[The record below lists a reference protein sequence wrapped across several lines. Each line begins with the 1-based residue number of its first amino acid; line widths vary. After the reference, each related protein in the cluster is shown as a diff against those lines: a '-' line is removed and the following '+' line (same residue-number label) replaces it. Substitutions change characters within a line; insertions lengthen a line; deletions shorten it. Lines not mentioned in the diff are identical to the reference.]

1 MIEKKYRIKWNLNF
15 TLIFIFI
22 TIINGIL
29 FGNGFNLNSIGS
41 RAASMGGAYIG
52 LADDYSAVFWNPA
65 GLTQLKGRTLSFYIT
80 DAIPSCTWD
89 WDRED
94 PYYPDIHA
102 KTETRHYLSGL
113 FAYYKPIKRHLT
125 AGIAVYVPS
134 DIGTKWNGYELKNIS
149 LDGIYAE
156 WSSRLKVIAISPVLA
171 YRIDR
176 TLAIGA
182 GLNFYY
188 GTLNLKQVV
197 LYNQYSESSSGYG
210 LGFTAGILFTPPDE
224 ILSIGL
230 TFKSGYKIRFK
241 GEAESSFLPGDPE
254 SNFSREIPWPMS
266 VGWGVAAKPVDG
278 LTITTDFQ
286 WTNWSVMEV
295 ITPNY
300 ENADWQE
307 EYNIYRREFDIELL
321 WDHTLQVRLGC
332 EYQLKERIALR
343 GGYYYDDS
351 PNSGIRLNFL
361 LPSLPHHGIT
371 MGIGWRAG
379 SIQYDF
385 GLEYLMGIKQKLDS
399 PNLYPGVH
407 GGNTLS
413 SNFSITYRF

>member
-1 MIEKKYRIKWNLNF
+1 MIKNRLNF
-15 TLIFIFI
+15 TLILIF
-22 TIINGIL
+22 TAIINCSL

-52 LADDYSAVFWNPA
+52 LADDYSAIFWNPA
-65 GLTQLKGRTLSFYIT
+65 GLTQLKGRTLSFYIA
-80 DAIPSCTWD
+80 DVIPSSTWD
-89 WDRED
+89 WDRQD

-113 FAYYKPIKRHLT
+113 LSYYKPIKERLM

-134 DIGTKWNGYELKNIS
+134 DIGTKWNGYELVNYS

-156 WSSRLKVIAISPVLA
+156 WSSRLRVIAISPVLS
-171 YRIDR
+171 YRIDK
-176 TLAIGA
+176 TLSIGTS
-182 GLNFYY
+182 LNFYY
-188 GTLNLKQVV
+188 GRLNLKQVV
-197 LYNQYSESSSGYG
+197 LYKQYSESSSGYG
-210 LGFTAGILFTPPDE
+210 FGFTAGVLFTPPDE
-224 ILSIGL
+224 IISIGL
-230 TFKSGYKIRFK
+230 TFKTGYKIRFK
-241 GEAESSFLPGDPE
+241 GEAESSFLPGNPK

-266 VGWGVAAKPVDG
+266 VGWGIAAKPIDG
-278 LTITTDFQ
+278 LIITTDFQ
-286 WTNWSVMEV
+286 WTNWSIMEV

-300 ENADWQE
+300 ENADWQDL
-307 EYNIYRREFDIELL
+307 YNTYRREFDIELL

-343 GGYYYDDS
+343 AGYYYDDS

-371 MGIGWRAG
+371 MGIGCRAG

-385 GLEYLMGIKQKLDS
+385 GLEYLIGIKQEIDLMN
-399 PNLYPGVH
+399 PYPGVH
-407 GGNTLS
+407 GGNILS
-413 SNFSITYRF
+413 SNFSMTYRF